1 MDFDSF
7 PQYVFL
13 LNIPNKTLIV
23 NINTSIS
30 IMTKFRTIFFNNIAT
45 SLISKFSPNIPMTK
59 F

>member
-13 LNIPNKTLIV
+13 LNIPNKTLLV
-23 NINTSIS
+23 KINTSIS
-30 IMTKFRTIFFNNIAT
+30 IMTKFRTIFFYNIAT